1 VADKSVQMKVL
12 LALREVVRAQL
23 KTAPSQEGVLTF
35 SDSSASSNFKSG
47 ASTGEKVR
55 SL

>member
-1 VADKSVQMKVL
+1 VADKSAEMKVL
-12 LALREVVRAQL
+12 LVKRDVVRAKL

-35 SDSSASSNFKSG
+35 SDSSGSSHFKTG

-55 SL
+55 SS